1 MIEKKIY
8 ILKKKGELKQ
18 VNRTLKK
25 KGFRTR
31 ICSSGWIS
39 VRERFGTSIHNQAH
53 EWEYIGI
60 LMGLKYSPSSKN
72 DHASENV
79 R

>member
-25 KGFRTR
+25 RVSGPGFVRVAGLV
-31 ICSSGWIS
+31 SGKDS
-39 VRERFGTSIHNQAH
+39 VHLSIIRHMNGS
-53 EWEYIGI
+53 I
-60 LMGLKYSPSSKN
+60 
-72 DHASENV
+72 
-79 R
+79 